1 MQRKQKYVYI
11 FLYALLSGTAAI
23 FLSRD
28 FLFWLLVLPLTF
40 GKVLLFYAI
49 GVLCIA
55 VALLLLMVYTVH
67 EVKRESDPLSF
78 PNACKHVFRLLLML
92 FCMVPA
98 LLFFSVLR
106 GLYSYAFF
114 RFVSGI
120 DVSCFPLFIL
130 CLFIEKLPAF
140 ANIFLLPFA
149 LHPFFSMLIHP
160 RPIRET
166 FRHAL
171 QTWENM
177 YKPLLFWC
185 TAIIAIQ
192 TAISLISSA
201 MPHGFSEVIPI
212 IFSAIL
218 QTAFFY
224 KMLAR
229 YAREESA
236 AQT

>member
-1 MQRKQKYVYI
+1 MQRKQKHVYI

-28 FLFWLLVLPLTF
+28 FLFWLLVLPLTL

-114 RFVSGI
+114 RFVSSI
-120 DVSCFPLFIL
+120 DVSIFPLFIL
-130 CLFIEKLPAF
+130 CLFIEKPPDF

-166 FRHAL
+166 FRCAL
-171 QTWENM
+171 QTWKPM
-177 YKPLLFWC
+177 YKPLLLWC
-185 TAIIAIQ
+185 AAITVIQ
-192 TAISLISSA
+192 TVIARFA
-201 MPHGFSEVIPI
+201 ETMPQGGSEIIPI
-212 IFSAIL
+212 LSAAIL

-224 KMLAR
+224 RILAR
-229 YAREESA
+229 YVRANSEEI
-236 AQT
+236 